1 MALLVSPATP
11 RSVASTAL
19 DSEDSETEP
28 PAPLAPSTAAPA
40 AGSAA
45 DAAQSGTIDVAS
57 ESDVEMTELKDAK
70 ATPLHQ
76 AAARSGG
83 RQSSLLFWTS
93 RAEGPPGKRFKRL
106 TASEATARRR
116 DRRERNTALRFWE
129 IRLPPPVVGY
139 DHQVERLCSSSI
151 VNGLEAWFPVEPL
164 PSQLQLLS
172 AAVEAM
178 EKRTVALLESPT
190 GTGKTLALLTSS
202 LAFQWR
208 CFQSWQQQG
217 HHLPPAPASRLGRK
231 DDQAAPDGQTGT
243 GGGPDGPAAVPRV
256 IWIARTHDQLE
267 HTIRELRRLPYRP
280 LESLR
285 ISRERF
291 CLHPFVQQAQ
301 DKSTACEMA
310 TMTRHGNALGGGMSG
325 CVHLD
330 NAEAIGYPTIAEHRA
345 KFEAGGTL
353 AVYDIEDLVKEGH
366 DTQTCPYHASMD
378 LTGEGAALILCTY
391 PQIMDPCVR
400 ESSNFEQVLQDAVVV
415 IDEAHNL
422 PQVARDSASFRG
434 SVVDFEQLISKLQGL
449 AKATAEPEAVE
460 LAEKVCGAVTRLRDW
475 LSTSA
480 AGGDAGPIRLTPMGD
495 ELRDEGGRG
504 CLVAWHGDDGVGS
517 VAEAQR
523 LLTMLRGLRRR
534 FIEHGL
540 EGVETGL
547 AAFDPKS
554 ETAAWSYAPSA
565 PGILHMSVTGWAA
578 VNEMAAWTCTRRVV
592 RSVACLAAVRGAERM
607 GADPDSF
614 LRKMSLVLE
623 EAGSYTLVV
632 TKAGFGQRGRLAMVA
647 LSGLVAFHNAVG
659 HCRAVLCASGTLAPF
674 PLFKRELGL
683 ELEGRVGLAGA
694 EMKSRLRALRSPHV
708 SRRLKVLA
716 IKAVEGQ
723 KLSST
728 RSFRAQHG
736 AQYLSSLAKVLQLL
750 LPAVPHGKLIFFPSH
765 EQLADAVNHWQRLA
779 LLQRGAAG
787 GFDRLGG
794 IPVVIETSGLSSEA
808 AAALVSQYRQ
818 LASKDEG
825 SILLAVMRGRCAEG
839 ADFKDEAARA
849 VVVVGVPFPSMD
861 TEVRLKMEYEGR
873 HGSAWY
879 EAEAYRSVSQAAGR
893 LLRHQSDYGCLL
905 PDQEKE
911 PF

>member
-504 CLVAWHGDDGVGS
+504 CLVLVSQIAGVGS

-540 EGVETGL
+540 EG
-547 AAFDPKS
+547 
-554 ETAAWSYAPSA
+554 
-565 PGILHMSVTGWAA
+565 WAVRSSA
-578 VNEMAAWTCTRRVV
+578 VNEM
-592 RSVACLAAVRGAERM
+592 
-607 GADPDSF
+607 DSF

-623 EAGSYTLVV
+623 EAGRGSYTLVV

-683 ELEGRVGLAGA
+683 ELEGAEPTLFSSRVVA
-694 EMKSRLRALRSPHV
+694 EEIGQSPHV

-723 KLSST
+723 KLLEGRTQTTEFDSLSST